1 MHCAV
6 PFDPRDAVHM
16 VVLPVVM
23 VTVPPVAGCSRELL
37 TTVTVSVLVI
47 PATPLEGDAVMLV
60 EVVSLVMVRVVVP
73 EDGSLS

>member
-16 VVLPVVM
+16 VVLPVVT
-23 VTVPPVAGCSRELL
+23 VTVPPVADCLREVL
-37 TTVTVSVLVI
+37 TTDMVSVLVV
-47 PATPLEGDAVMLV
+47 PATPLEGEALMLV

-73 EDGSLS
+73 EDAPLS

>member
-1 MHCAV
+1 
-6 PFDPRDAVHM
+6 M

-23 VTVPPVAGCSRELL
+23 VIVPPLAGCLREVL
-37 TTVTVSVLVI
+37 TTTTVSVLLV
-47 PATPLEGDAVMLV
+47 PATPLEGEAVMLV

>member
-1 MHCAV
+1 VHCAV

-23 VTVPPVAGCSRELL
+23 VTVPPVADCWRELL
-37 TTVTVSVLVI
+37 TTVTVSVLVV
-47 PATPLEGDAVMLV
+47 PATPLEGEAVMLV
-60 EVVSLVMVRVVVP
+60 EVVSLVMVRLVVP

>member
-1 MHCAV
+1 VHCAV
-6 PFDPRDAVHM
+6 PFDPRDAVQI

-23 VTVPPVAGCSRELL
+23 VTVPPVADCLREVL
-37 TTVTVSVLVI
+37 TTVTVSVLLV
-47 PATPLEGDAVMLV
+47 PATPLEGEAVMLV

>member
-1 MHCAV
+1 
-6 PFDPRDAVHM
+6 M

-37 TTVTVSVLVI
+37 TTVTVSVLVV

>member
-6 PFDPRDAVHM
+6 PFDPRDAVQI

-23 VTVPPVAGCSRELL
+23 VTVPPVADCLREVL
-37 TTVTVSVLVI
+37 TTVTVSVLLV
-47 PATPLEGDAVMLV
+47 PATPLEGEAVMLV